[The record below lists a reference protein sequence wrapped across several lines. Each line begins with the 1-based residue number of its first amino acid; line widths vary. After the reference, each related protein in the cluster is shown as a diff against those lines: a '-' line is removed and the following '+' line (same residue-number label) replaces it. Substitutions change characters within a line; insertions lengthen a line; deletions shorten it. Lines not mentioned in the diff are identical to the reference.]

1 MDGAALLDIRGLT
14 AGYPDGTTVLRD
26 VSLQIRPKEILC
38 VIGESGCG
46 KSTLLNAILRL
57 PGRVVID
64 EGEILYKGNDLCAM
78 DKKQLRAVRGTGIG
92 VVYQEPGA
100 SLDPIRR
107 IDAQFYDALRAH
119 GKITKQESRKK
130 AKALLAAMNLDDPAR
145 VLESCPVQLSGGM
158 NQRAAIALAMVLSPD
173 VLLADEPTSALDV
186 TVQAQIVSELIRLRD
201 HFGTA
206 LLLVTHNMGIVAK
219 AADTVAVMYCGK
231 VIEYGTREEVLQT
244 PAHPYTRALMDAIPK
259 LDGTPPKGVPGSC
272 PKQFPGE
279 GCAFAGRCPN
289 CAHGCEAEMLTPV
302 HLSRDHWALCG
313 SVSLPNL

>member
-1 MDGAALLDIRGLT
+1 MDGTALLNIRGLT
-14 AGYPDGTTVLRD
+14 AGYPDGTIVLRD

-64 EGEILYKGNDLCAM
+64 EGKILYKGNDLCAM
-78 DKKQLRAVRGTGIG
+78 GKKELRGLRGAGVG

-119 GKITKQESRKK
+119 GKITKQESHEK
-130 AKALLAAMNLDDPAR
+130 AEALLAAMHLDDPAR

-158 NQRAAIALAMVLSPD
+158 NQRVAIALAMSLSPD

-186 TVQAQIVSELIRLRD
+186 TVQSQIVSELIRLRD
-201 HFGTA
+201 EFGTA
-206 LLLVTHNMGIVAK
+206 LLLVTHNMGVVAK
-219 AADTVAVMYCGK
+219 AADTVAVMYCGE
-231 VIEYGTREEVLQT
+231 VVEYGTREEVLQT
-244 PAHPYTRALMDAIPK
+244 PAHPYTRALLDAIPK
-259 LDGTPPKGVPGSC
+259 LDGTPPKGVPGSR
-272 PKQFPGE
+272 PNHFSGE
-279 GCAFAGRCPN
+279 GCAFAGRCPS
-289 CAHGCEAEMLTPV
+289 CVCGCEAGRPTPV
-302 HLSRDHWALCG
+302 HLSGDHWALCS

>member
-1 MDGAALLDIRGLT
+1 MDGTALLDICGLT
-14 AGYPDGTTVLRD
+14 AGYPDGTSVLRD

-64 EGEILYKGNDLCAM
+64 EGKILYRGKDLCAM

-119 GKITKQESRKK
+119 GKITKQESRER
-130 AKALLAAMNLDDPAR
+130 AKTLLAAMNLDDPTR

-158 NQRAAIALAMVLSPD
+158 NQRAAIALAMALSPD

-206 LLLVTHNMGIVAK
+206 LLLVTHNMGVVAK

-231 VIEYGTREEVLQT
+231 VVEYGTREEVLQT
-244 PAHPYTRALMDAIPK
+244 PAHPYTRALIDAIPK
-259 LDGTPPKGVPGSC
+259 LDGAPPKGVPGSR
-272 PKQFPGE
+272 PEHFSGE

-289 CAHGCEAEMLTPV
+289 CARDCEAERLTPV
-302 HLSRDHWALCG
+302 YLSRDHWVRCG
-313 SVSLPNL
+313 SASLPKL

>member
-1 MDGAALLDIRGLT
+1 MDGSALLDICGLT

-26 VSLQIRPKEILC
+26 VSLQIHPKEILC

-57 PGRVVID
+57 PGRVSV
-64 EGEILYKGNDLCAM
+64 ESGEILFKGRNLCTM
-78 DKKQLRAVRGTGIG
+78 DKKELRAVRGGDIG

-107 IDAQFYDALRAH
+107 IDAQFFDAQRAH
-119 GKITKQESRKK
+119 GKIAKAESREK
-130 AKALLAAMNLDDPAR
+130 AETLLSAMNLDDPAR
-145 VLESCPVQLSGGM
+145 ILESCPAQLSGGM
-158 NQRAAIALAMVLSPD
+158 NQRVAIALAMALSPE

-201 HFGTA
+201 DYGTA
-206 LLLVTHNMGIVAK
+206 LLLVTHNMGVVAK

-231 VIEYGTREEVLQT
+231 VVEYGSCAEVLKV
-244 PAHPYTRALMDAIPK
+244 PAHPYTRALLEAIPK
-259 LDGTPPKGVPGSC
+259 LDGTPPKGVPGSR
-272 PKQFPGE
+272 PKHFDGN
-279 GCAFAGRCPN
+279 GCAFASRCPHCGGN
-289 CAHGCEAEMLTPV
+289 CQADTLTPV
-302 HLSRDHWALCG
+302 HLSGDHWALCG